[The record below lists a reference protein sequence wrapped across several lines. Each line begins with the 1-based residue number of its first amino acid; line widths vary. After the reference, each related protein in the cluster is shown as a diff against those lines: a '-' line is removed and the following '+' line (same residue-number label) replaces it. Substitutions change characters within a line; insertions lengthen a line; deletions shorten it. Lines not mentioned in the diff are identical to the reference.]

1 MKNLR
6 TAGARLVIAT
16 SVVAMF
22 LQGAV
27 SLAQDTS
34 SETSPEVD
42 SQGPVQGTT
51 DTDDLCSGTAVDLK
65 SLSADHLAALALACC
80 SADPEQTGPE
90 LPSSP
95 TPITSSSFPCPNGAK
110 GTIPF
115 TPAKEDAMDDI
126 LAQLGIPT
134 PTCSGSCKAGTA
146 CTATGI
152 LSPGNDNVD
161 FTIEDDPNK
170 PGYCRYS
177 AWVFRTGKP
186 SMRAQC
192 GCV

>member
-1 MKNLR
+1 MKNFR
-6 TAGARLVIAT
+6 TAGAGLVIAAGF
-16 SVVAMF
+16 VAMF
-22 LQGAV
+22 LQGTV
-27 SLAQDTS
+27 SPAQ
-34 SETSPEVD
+34 ETSPNASPEVA
-42 SQGPVQGTT
+42 SPTPAPGTP
-51 DTDDLCSGTAVDLK
+51 DTGDLCSGTAVDLK
-65 SLSADHLAALALACC
+65 SLSEDHLVALALACC

-152 LSPGNDNVD
+152 LSPGNDNVN